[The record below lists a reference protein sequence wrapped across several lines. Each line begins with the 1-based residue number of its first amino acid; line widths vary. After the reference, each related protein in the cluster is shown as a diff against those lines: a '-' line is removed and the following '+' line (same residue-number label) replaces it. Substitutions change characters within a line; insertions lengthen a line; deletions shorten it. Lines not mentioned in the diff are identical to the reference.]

1 MANLDGLG
9 AATLKRPAAM
19 RFIMIAVLIDM
30 MSIGLM
36 IPVLPHL
43 VGLFTQSKADQAFWF
58 GAVSFSFGIANF
70 FWLTD
75 PRRPVRPFWSP
86 SCFADRV
93 FGARLQLLHDRCGHK
108 SVDAGLDTAHWRCDA
123 SQHCGG
129 KCLCR

>member
-1 MANLDGLG
+1 MPIDDPA
-9 AATLKRPAAM
+9 AATVARPAAM

-70 FWLTD
+70 LAHRSSG
-75 PRRPVRPFWSP
+75 PCP
-86 SCFADRV
+86 
-93 FGARLQLLHDRCGHK
+93 
-108 SVDAGLDTAHWRCDA
+108 TALAAAPC
-123 SQHCGG
+123 C
-129 KCLCR
+129 